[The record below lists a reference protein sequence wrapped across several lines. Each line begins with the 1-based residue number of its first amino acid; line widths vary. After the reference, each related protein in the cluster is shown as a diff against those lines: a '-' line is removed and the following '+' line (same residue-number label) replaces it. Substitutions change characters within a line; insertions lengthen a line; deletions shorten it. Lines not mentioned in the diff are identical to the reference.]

1 MRIFAFA
8 LLSMIACA
16 FAAEKNDFSLE
27 AEKKLIAPGESIP
40 IKVKIE
46 NMEGYKA
53 RAWYIIFYKNNVP
66 EGAAEALG
74 KKFSNAKNPAWS
86 FARITEAWFAKD
98 TIDQTE
104 RVLTLKTNT
113 KWLPGDYKVKLQMI
127 FRQEPANTKTDKYV
141 SKDLIFTIQ
150 PAEEKKAE

>member
-1 MRIFAFA
+1 MRIFALAFIA
-8 LLSMIACA
+8 LVACA
-16 FAAEKNDFSLE
+16 FAAEKNGFTLE

-53 RAWYIIFYKNNVP
+53 RAWYVLFFKTNVP

-74 KKFSNAKNPAWS
+74 KKYSGKNPAWS
-86 FARITEAWFAKD
+86 FARIYEAWFAKD
-98 TIDQTE
+98 TLDQTE
-104 RVLTLKTNT
+104 RTITLKTSP
-113 KWLPGDYKVKLQMI
+113 KWLPGDYKVKIQMI
-127 FRQEPANTKTDKYV
+127 FRQDPANTKTDKYV

>member
-8 LLSMIACA
+8 FIALVACA
-16 FAAEKNDFSLE
+16 FAAEKNGFTLE

-53 RAWYIIFYKNNVP
+53 RAWYVLFFKTNVP

-74 KKFSNAKNPAWS
+74 KKYTGKNPAWS
-86 FARITEAWFAKD
+86 FARISEAWFAKD
-98 TIDQTE
+98 TLDQTE
-104 RVLTLKTNT
+104 RTITLKTSD
-113 KWLPGDYKVKLQMI
+113 KWLPGDYKVKIQLI
-127 FRQEPANTKTDKYV
+127 FRQDPANTKTDKYV